1 MYLLYTVYTMHCIIT
16 IDCPLTV
23 TVYSVNTALISQ
35 LVKQCKP
42 GHMAMYG
49 DELQRAVKNRNC
61 FYSQLLS
68 VNGRKLTE
76 LQRKTIRWHL
86 RQRISSVQRRTV
98 NGELDRSRS
107 PSVRLDVTE
116 STSTEGHTVTFRQ
129 RISSVQRR
137 TVNGEL
143 DRSRSPSVRLDVT
156 ESTSTEGHTVTF
168 RQRISSVQR
177 RTVNGQLSVR
187 LSVWTSPSPRQRKAI
202 RWHFVN
208 VSLPPTWTSPSK
220 SGRVDVSVSCINGP
234 SGV

>member
-1 MYLLYTVYTMHCIIT
+1 MNCTAMYMYLLYTVYTMHCIIT

-23 TVYSVNTALISQ
+23 TVYSVNTAVISQ

-98 NGELDRSRS
+98 NG
-107 PSVRLDVTE
+107 
-116 STSTEGHTVTFRQ
+116 
-129 RISSVQRR
+129 
-137 TVNGEL
+137 
-143 DRSRSPSVRLDVT
+143 
-156 ESTSTEGHTVTF
+156 
-168 RQRISSVQR
+168 
-177 RTVNGQLSVR
+177 QLSVR

-220 SGRVDVSVSCINGP
+220 SGRLDVSVCCINRP
-234 SGV
+234 

>member
-137 TVNGEL
+137 TVNG
-143 DRSRSPSVRLDVT
+143 
-156 ESTSTEGHTVTF
+156 
-168 RQRISSVQR
+168 
-177 RTVNGQLSVR
+177 QLSVR

-234 SGV
+234 LAVALAPLWLWHR